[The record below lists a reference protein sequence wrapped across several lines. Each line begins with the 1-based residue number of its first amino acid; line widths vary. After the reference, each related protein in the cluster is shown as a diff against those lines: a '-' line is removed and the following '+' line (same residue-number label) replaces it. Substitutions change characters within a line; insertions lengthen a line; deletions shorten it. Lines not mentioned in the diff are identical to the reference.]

1 MTSAPRLTQGAVH
14 PLRDLTLRTKQRD
27 PRIRPEEKFTYIDV
41 SSISSESLRIVHTST
56 LLGSDAPSR
65 ARKSVQAG
73 DVLFATV
80 RPSLRRIAL
89 VPEELD
95 GAICSTAFTILRP
108 NPEILDSNFLYF
120 QAISEQFVAAVS
132 ALQRGSSYPAVSDSD
147 VLSQPLTIPPLDE
160 QRRIARI
167 LSAIQSS
174 DASRRSESADLAEV
188 RRSLIEDFF
197 SKAERTIRLSSL
209 IERPQYGFTASAS
222 KEGALR
228 FLRITDIQEQGI
240 NWDAVPSCDPLP
252 PAGDRYELK
261 DGDLVVARIG
271 ATTGKAWLIR
281 NPPASV
287 FASYLIRI
295 RARSE
300 VDPRFLGAF
309 FETRAYWSQ
318 IDSAKGSRLKG
329 GVNIE
334 NLNSLAVPY
343 LPPSSQRS
351 LGEALDLIM
360 LASNA
365 VWKSA
370 FATSALFDSAMANL
384 LGSVP

>member
-1 MTSAPRLTQGAVH
+1 MTTFSPPQSSVCSCRLGDIASVRYGKARPANSGDVPVIGSGGVYAYTDE
-14 PLRDLTLRTKQRD
+14 PLADANAIVVGRKGTAGRVIFPQRPSWPSD
-27 PRIRPEEKFTYIDV
+27 TTFFVEPDT
-41 SSISSESLRIVHTST
+41 SSISPAFLALYLQHANLSSDST
-56 LLGSDAPSR
+56 
-65 ARKSVQAG
+65 K
-73 DVLFATV
+73 TTM
-80 RPSLRRIAL
+80 PSLQAQQL
-89 VPEELD
+89 TELQVD
-95 GAICSTAFTILRP
+95 LP
-108 NPEILDSNFLYF
+108 D
-120 QAISEQFVAAVS
+120 
-132 ALQRGSSYPAVSDSD
+132 LQ
-147 VLSQPLTIPPLDE
+147 E
-160 QRRIARI
+160 QRRIVRI
-167 LSAIQSS
+167 LSTIQSS
-174 DASRRSESADLAEV
+174 DASRRSESAHLAEV

-222 KEGALR
+222 QEGALR
-228 FLRITDIQEQGI
+228 FLRITDIQDQGI

-252 PAGDRYELK
+252 PAGDRYELE

-300 VDPRFLGAF
+300 VDPRFLSAF

-343 LPPSSQRS
+343 LLPSSQRS